1 MKYIVFTVS
10 CNNVSLQKYTNLY
23 LWMQRESKTIQ
34 TVDETILS
42 KRKEYFTFL
51 LDFTS
56 VVRFPSH
63 KVFIFIISVRVM

>member
-1 MKYIVFTVS
+1 
-10 CNNVSLQKYTNLY
+10 
-23 LWMQRESKTIQ
+23 MQRESKTIQ